1 MDRLY
6 APSNSAEH
14 PQHPIQL
21 LLFVSSL
28 DIDRKPKSAKD
39 RFIDSSNR
47 GLHSRK
53 SIHRIA
59 ERDEAP
65 CCRPGLVGVCGTRW
79 GERFLLAA
87 QPQPS
92 NAATRS
98 YIPALKPDRGLF
110 GSRKRGR
117 NLERIRVGQVSTPAT
132 CRRLREVR
140 HGRHS
145 PLPRSWRGS
154 HFKTKDKLEPDREP
168 TWSSRSPC
176 RGSGA
181 TPAARARG
189 VY

>member
-65 CCRPGLVGVCGTRW
+65 CLPTGTCRSLRDSLGGALSPLR
-79 GERFLLAA
+79 
-87 QPQPS
+87 PS
-92 NAATRS
+92 
-98 YIPALKPDRGLF
+98 
-110 GSRKRGR
+110 R
-117 NLERIRVGQVSTPAT
+117 NPAT
-132 CRRLREVR
+132 PQRE
-140 HGRHS
+140 
-145 PLPRSWRGS
+145 
-154 HFKTKDKLEPDREP
+154 
-168 TWSSRSPC
+168 
-176 RGSGA
+176 A
-181 TPAARARG
+181 TSQH
-189 VY
+189 

>member
-28 DIDRKPKSAKD
+28 GIDRKPKSAKD

-65 CCRPGLVGVCGTRW
+65 CCRPGLVGVCGTRFDSA
-79 GERFLLAA
+79 R
-87 QPQPS
+87 
-92 NAATRS
+92 
-98 YIPALKPDRGLF
+98 
-110 GSRKRGR
+110 
-117 NLERIRVGQVSTPAT
+117 
-132 CRRLREVR
+132 
-140 HGRHS
+140 
-145 PLPRSWRGS
+145 
-154 HFKTKDKLEPDREP
+154 EPDLP
-168 TWSSRSPC
+168 ASASNV
-176 RGSGA
+176 
-181 TPAARARG
+181 AARGHALGPAR
-189 VY
+189 

>member
-28 DIDRKPKSAKD
+28 GIDRKPKSAKD

-65 CCRPGLVGVCGTRW
+65 CCRPGLVGVCGTRFDSAR
-79 GERFLLAA
+79 GPELPGRLHRPVCQERDRR
-87 QPQPS
+87 S
-92 NAATRS
+92 VSAAT
-98 YIPALKPDRGLF
+98 
-110 GSRKRGR
+110 KREAG
-117 NLERIRVGQVSTPAT
+117 
-132 CRRLREVR
+132 RRL
-140 HGRHS
+140 S
-145 PLPRSWRGS
+145 
-154 HFKTKDKLEPDREP
+154 KTISKERAAVDAQCGGADAVP
-168 TWSSRSPC
+168 TLDI
-176 RGSGA
+176 G
-181 TPAARARG
+181 
-189 VY
+189 YEEE